1 MSDRHPDDDPPRPDV
16 DEEQSGST
24 GLKNCNE
31 MICEGHPAGT
41 PNYCDESLAVV
52 FSSEGGWNNSRGG
65 NRKCDMEG
73 VGLVSKYNAN
83 TIIGQPQDFKTEATI
98 IGWHQEE
105 FSTRNLAP
113 SSSVLVDNEGSN
125 ESDSSPSL
133 GSYQP
138 IC

>member
-83 TIIGQPQDFKTEATI
+83 TIIEQTIEATT
-98 IGWHQEE
+98 IGWHQE
-105 FSTRNLAP
+105 FSTKNPAP
-113 SSSVLVDNEGSN
+113 SSSVLHRLAG
-125 ESDSSPSL
+125 
-133 GSYQP
+133 
-138 IC
+138 